1 MSKFQF
7 GKTKVAK
14 TAESI
19 RDDNEQGSAPLI
31 PVTPDTDQQQKEQT
45 EEQVK
50 EQKPEESHPQVE
62 ERKPEVQK
70 EQPKEEKPKE
80 EKPEEEKPEVQ
91 AEQVK
96 GEKPEAPAQPK
107 DEPQQTQESSEPAD
121 TPPAPNK
128 ALAAIRDKSATNGIV
143 VNVPMEDYFQLMM
156 LKKIEKKTLK
166 ELALQAIHEF
176 VERNRVM

>member
-1 MSKFQF
+1 MSNFQF

-19 RDDNEQGSAPLI
+19 REEKEQGGTPLV
-31 PVTPDTDQQQKEQT
+31 PVTPDTDQQQNVSS
-45 EEQVK
+45 EEQVEEQKTETSEQHVK
-50 EQKPEESHPQVE
+50 EQE
-62 ERKPEVQK
+62 PEVRHRLRR
-70 EQPKEEKPKE
+70 
-80 EKPEEEKPEVQ
+80 
-91 AEQVK
+91 
-96 GEKPEAPAQPK
+96 
-107 DEPQQTQESSEPAD
+107 PQQTQAPAEAAEA
-121 TPPAPNK
+121 APVTNK
-128 ALAAIRDKSATNGIV
+128 ALAAIKDKGTTNGIV

>member
-1 MSKFQF
+1 MSNFQF

-19 RDDNEQGSAPLI
+19 REDKEQGGTPLV
-31 PVTPDTDQQQKEQT
+31 PVTPDTNQQQNVSS
-45 EEQVK
+45 EEQVEEQKTETPEQNVK
-50 EQKPEESHPQVE
+50 EQQ
-62 ERKPEVQK
+62 PEVWHRLRRPQ
-70 EQPKEEKPKE
+70 QD
-80 EKPEEEKPEVQ
+80 Q
-91 AEQVK
+91 
-96 GEKPEAPAQPK
+96 APA
-107 DEPQQTQESSEPAD
+107 EAAD
-121 TPPAPNK
+121 AAPVTNK
-128 ALAAIRDKSATNGIV
+128 ALAAIKDKGTTNGIV

>member
-1 MSKFQF
+1 MTKFQF

-31 PVTPDTDQQQKEQT
+31 PVTPDTYQQQKEQT

-50 EQKPEESHPQVE
+50 EQKPEEFQPQVE

-70 EQPKEEKPKE
+70 EQSKEEKPKE
-80 EKPEEEKPEVQ
+80 EKPKVL

-96 GEKPEAPAQPK
+96 KEKPEAPAQPK

-121 TPPAPNK
+121 TPPVPNK
-128 ALAAIRDKSATNGIV
+128 ALTAIRDKSATNGIV

>member
-1 MSKFQF
+1 MSNFQF
-7 GKTKVAK
+7 GKSKVAK
-14 TAESI
+14 TAKSI
-19 RDDNEQGSAPLI
+19 RDDNEQGGTLLV

-50 EQKPEESHPQVE
+50 EQKPKESHPQVE
-62 ERKPEVQK
+62 ERNPEVQK
-70 EQPKEEKPKE
+70 EQPKEEQSKE
-80 EKPEEEKPEVQ
+80 EKPKEEKPEVQ

-96 GEKPEAPAQPK
+96 KEKPEAPAQPK

-121 TPPAPNK
+121 TPPVPNK

>member
-1 MSKFQF
+1 MSNFQF
-7 GKTKVAK
+7 GKSKVAK
-14 TAESI
+14 TAKSI
-19 RDDNEQGSAPLI
+19 RDDNEQGGAPLI

-50 EQKPEESHPQVE
+50 EQKPEESQPQVE
-62 ERKPEVQK
+62 ERKSEVQK
-70 EQPKEEKPKE
+70 EKPKEEQPKEEKP
-80 EKPEEEKPEVQ
+80 EVL

-96 GEKPEAPAQPK
+96 KEKPEAPAQPK
-107 DEPQQTQESSEPAD
+107 DEPQQTQESSEHTD
-121 TPPAPNK
+121 TPPVPNK
-128 ALAAIRDKSATNGIV
+128 ALAAIKDKNTTNGIV